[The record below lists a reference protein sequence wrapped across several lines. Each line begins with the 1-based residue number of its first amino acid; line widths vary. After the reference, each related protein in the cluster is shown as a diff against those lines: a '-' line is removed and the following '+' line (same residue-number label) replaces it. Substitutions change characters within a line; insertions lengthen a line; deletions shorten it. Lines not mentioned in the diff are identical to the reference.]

1 MTQAM
6 RTDDG
11 WVLNGEK
18 TWVTNGA
25 SADVVL
31 TFVRTDT
38 PKDRRG
44 NRGIGAFFI
53 PSGTPGFTPS
63 KKERKMGMRGSET
76 VSIALTDV
84 RLGSEHLIGKPGA
97 GFLYALQA
105 LEEGRLGVAAQA
117 LGIAAAA
124 LDHSL
129 EYAAERRQFGQSL
142 SGFQGMQFKLA
153 DMSTRLEAS
162 RGLVERA
169 ARAVMHGDPRGRR
182 LSSIA
187 KLHASETA
195 MEVTREAVQIFGG
208 YGYSREYPV
217 ERLFRDAKVTEIYEG
232 TSEIHRVIAARQL
245 YRERDGES

>member
-1 MTQAM
+1 
-6 RTDDG
+6 
-11 WVLNGEK
+11 
-18 TWVTNGA
+18 
-25 SADVVL
+25 
-31 TFVRTDT
+31 
-38 PKDRRG
+38 
-44 NRGIGAFFI
+44 
-53 PSGTPGFTPS
+53 
-63 KKERKMGMRGSET
+63 MGMRGSET

-84 RLGSEHLIGKPGA
+84 QLGPEHLIGEPGA

-129 EYAAERRQFGQSL
+129 EYAAERRQFGRSL

-153 DMSTRLEAS
+153 DMSIRLEAS

-187 KLHASETA
+187 KLHSSETA
-195 MEVTREAVQIFGG
+195 MKVTREAVQIFGG